1 MERILLSPTQ
11 ARTVYPAMNPDT
23 SLIKNIHLQE
33 DSILALHQRSGEKP
47 RDEHK
52 VFKNRIA
59 ELENENS
66 QLLKVN
72 KDLLKELVQLKSS
85 QPKKRPTLDLPQ
97 VSTAYNLTF

>member
-1 MERILLSPTQ
+1 
-11 ARTVYPAMNPDT
+11 MNPDT

-33 DSILALHQRSGEKP
+33 ESILALHQRSGEKS
-47 RDEHK
+47 RDDYK

-72 KDLLKELVQLKSS
+72 KDLLKELVQLKTS
-85 QPKKRPTLDLPQ
+85 
-97 VSTAYNLTF
+97 